1 VIDLRTRQGFDDIKR
16 ILDDR
21 PEDVLAMCAI
31 KIAKQRGST
40 LVIDDPRGQGHGNF
54 AIWLKR
60 DGLSWKNY
68 TTDEKGRSLELIAYC
83 KGWYHLDRRGAKEA
97 ARFAVDQLGLGRVS
111 EEDLARDR
119 AQAAAKQATAR
130 TEAARDLARKRKAA
144 FMTFINAQGVLGTP
158 AEIYLR
164 EIRGLDLQAAPFIGP
179 RGGNIAPKCL
189 RFLPSHKYIRR
200 DKNGTKLSE
209 SFHPCL
215 IACCVDKDMQIVALH
230 QTFLRDD
237 GMGKAEI
244 KPAPDGAEQPTRK
257 VWPESACCVIPLWNG
272 AEQLTVR
279 QARENFEQHGVV
291 ETIVLTEG
299 IEDGL
304 SAVVAAPKHRTWA
317 MISLSNMSNVA
328 ERIPGFVDSIM
339 VHRQNDW
346 DKPQAVEQFDRG
358 FRDLQRGGRI
368 VVEIEAVQ
376 GKNLNDTHRGV
387 GAVRTA
393 RR

>member
-1 VIDLRTRQGFDDIKR
+1 VIDLRTRQGYDDIKR

-21 PEDVLAMCAI
+21 PDDVLSMCKI
-31 KIAKQRGST
+31 KIAKKTGAT
-40 LVIDDPRGQGHGNF
+40 IVIDDPRGQGRGNF
-54 AIWLKR
+54 AIWLKS

-83 KGWYHLDRRGAKEA
+83 KGWYHLDRRGGKEA
-97 ARFAVDQLGLGRVS
+97 ARFAVDQLGLGCVS

-119 AQAAAKQATAR
+119 AQAAAKQAAQR
-130 TEAARDLARKRKAA
+130 TEAAQDLERKRKAA
-144 FMTFINAQGVLGTP
+144 FATFINAQPVMGTV
-158 AEIYLR
+158 AEVYLR
-164 EIRGLDLQAAPFIGP
+164 EIRGLDLRDAPFIGP

-189 RFLPSHKYIRR
+189 RFLPRHKYIRR
-200 DKNGTKLSE
+200 AKDGTKLSE

-215 IACCVDKDMQIVALH
+215 IACCVDKDMRIVALH

-237 GMGKAEI
+237 GMGKAELE
-244 KPAPDGAEQPTRK
+244 PAPDGTEQPGRK
-257 VWPESACCVIPLWNG
+257 VWPDSAGAVIPLWSG
-272 AEQLTVR
+272 AEQLAVR

-291 ETIVLTEG
+291 ETLTLTEG

-304 SAVVAAPKHRTWA
+304 SAVCAAPQFRTWA

-328 ERIPGFVDSIM
+328 QRIPSFVDSVI

-346 DKPQAVEQFDRG
+346 DKPQAVAQFDRG

-368 VVEIEAVQ
+368 VVELAAIR
-376 GKNLNDTHRGV
+376 GKDLNDTHRGV
-387 GAVRTA
+387 GEYRT
-393 RR
+393 R